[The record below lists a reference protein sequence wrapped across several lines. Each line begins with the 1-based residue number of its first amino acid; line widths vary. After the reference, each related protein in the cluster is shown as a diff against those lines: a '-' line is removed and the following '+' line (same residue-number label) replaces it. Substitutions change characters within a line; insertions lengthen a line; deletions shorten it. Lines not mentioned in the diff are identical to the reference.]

1 MALRHYDIVVI
12 DGVADLQR
20 NTNDLEES
28 DALVDEL
35 MKLSTQAQTH
45 IISVLHTNPG
55 SDKARGHLGS
65 SLQRKCE
72 SVLFVHRVGD
82 CTIVEPQFCRNE
94 PFERFAFTV
103 SEEGIPRLAE
113 IPTQTEER
121 NQVLRVLEEAFGG
134 SIERIT
140 LVNKLVDAMGI
151 EKHTAQMRVKRL
163 IDRGMLRLHDGV
175 VSLAS
180 NGVTE

>member
-1 MALRHYDIVVI
+1 MI
-12 DGVADLQR
+12 
-20 NTNDLEES
+20 
-28 DALVDEL
+28 
-35 MKLSTQAQTH
+35 
-45 IISVLHTNPG
+45 
-55 SDKARGHLGS
+55 
-65 SLQRKCE
+65 
-72 SVLFVHRVGD
+72 FVHRNGECSV
-82 CTIVEPQFCRNE
+82 VEPQFCRNE

-140 LVNKLVDAMGI
+140 RVNKLVDVLGV